1 MGVSKKKGCDW
12 ILVSHDPV
20 DSETAWS
27 SLKDIFGFRAPE
39 VQMTEAEAKPEM
51 DGPPQVEA
59 NGGGQEEHGVVTLK
73 FEPFI
78 LHVQCRD
85 VDSAKLL
92 HTQRYPSIKF
102 VKTYLTL
109 STNF

>member
-20 DSETAWS
+20 DPEKAWS
-27 SLKDIFGFRAPE
+27 SLQDFKGPE
-39 VQMTEAEAKPEM
+39 VEDRPET
-51 DGPPQVEA
+51 DGLDRVEVGDA
-59 NGGGQEEHGVVTLK
+59 DELGVVTLK

-85 VDSAKLL
+85 VESAKVL
-92 HTQRYPSIKF
+92 HTQR
-102 VKTYLTL
+102 
-109 STNF
+109 